1 MGPETAAVEGVG
13 MSRRILLVD
22 DESHILLLL
31 TSRLQAEGYDVLTA
45 QDGPTG
51 LETAKREKP
60 DLIILDLMLPRMDGY
75 RVCGLLKRDSRYASI
90 PILVFTACAREE
102 DQKMGEEA
110 GADDYLTKPFE
121 PPVLLKKVRE
131 LLG

>member
-1 MGPETAAVEGVG
+1 MGPETAGAEGVG

-45 QDGPTG
+45 QDGQSG

-75 RVCGLLKRDSRYASI
+75 KVCGLLKKDSRYASI
-90 PILVFTACAREE
+90 PILVFTARAREE

-121 PPVLLKKVRE
+121 PPVLLKKIRE